1 MSQKNNDFLPGSDS
15 HALQKRGL
23 LDTINSPADLK
34 KLGVD
39 QLPQVAQEIR
49 QQIISTVA
57 CTGGHLAPN
66 LGVVELTI
74 ALHYVFDTPR
84 DKIIWDVGHQA
95 YSHKLLTGRKNIFH
109 TLRQSGGISGFPKRV
124 ESPYD
129 AFDTGHSSTSISA
142 ALGMAVGAC
151 LKKERRRVIA
161 VIGDGSMTAGL
172 AFEGLNNAGDLNKD
186 LIVVLNDNEMS
197 ISPNVGAL
205 SSFLSRKLTKRAM
218 VYARRQFENFLKMV
232 PGIGDE
238 LMLWAK
244 KSEESFKAFL
254 TPGMLFEALKF
265 NYLGPVQGHRF
276 DHLLETFNNIKN
288 LTGPILVH
296 VLTTKGKGYE
306 PAECNPTCF
315 HGLGCFN
322 QETGE
327 PKKMVGEVPSYTEIF
342 GNTLIKLARED
353 HRIVAITAAMP
364 DGTGL
369 VKYRQQFP
377 ERFYDVGICEQ
388 HAVTFAAGLAV
399 EGLRPVVAIYSTF
412 LQRAYDQVLHDVC
425 LQNLPVVFA
434 LDRGGMVGED
444 GETHQGL
451 FDLSYLRHLPNMV
464 LMAPKDEDELRHM
477 LYTAVTHK
485 GPIAVRY
492 PRGNGLGAPL
502 SPVLQKIPL
511 GQAEV
516 ILEGDDLLILAV
528 GASVYPALEAARE
541 LKENGFRATVVNAR
555 FIKPLDQATILSW
568 ATKCGRV
575 LTVEENVAAGG
586 FGSAVL
592 ELLSDNGLT
601 GIPVKRLAVGDL
613 FVEHGSQ
620 KTLRRKYGLDTQGIL
635 ESALT
640 LLGHPNGKKPS
651 SLAIFQDR
659 RVAALQAP

>member
-1 MSQKNNDFLPGSDS
+1 MSNIESQISPHPDS
-15 HALQKRGL
+15 LVLRTRML

-34 KLGVD
+34 KLATD
-39 QLPQVAQEIR
+39 QLPQLAQEIR
-49 QQIISTVA
+49 EFIINTVS

-74 ALHYVFDTPR
+74 ALHYIFDTPR

-95 YSHKLLTGRKNIFH
+95 YTHKLLTGRKHIFH

-124 ESPYD
+124 ESPHD

-142 ALGMAVGAC
+142 ALGIAVGKD
-151 LKKERRRVIA
+151 LKKDRRRVIA
-161 VIGDGSMTAGL
+161 VIGDGSMTAGM

-218 VYARRQFENFLKMV
+218 VYARRQFENFLKLV

-244 KSEESFKAFL
+244 KSEESFKTFL

-276 DHLLETFNNIKN
+276 DHLLETFANVKN
-288 LTGPILVH
+288 LSGPILVH

-315 HGLGCFN
+315 HGLGCFDL
-322 QETGE
+322 ETGE
-327 PKKMVGEVPSYTEIF
+327 PTKSVSDLPSYTGIF
-342 GNTLIKLARED
+342 GDTLVKLARED

-369 VKYRQQFP
+369 VDFRLHYP
-377 ERFYDVGICEQ
+377 DRFFDVGICEQ

-399 EGLRPVVAIYSTF
+399 EGLRPVVAVYSTF

-425 LQNLPVVFA
+425 IQNLPVVFA
-434 LDRGGMVGED
+434 LDRGGIVGED

-477 LYTAVTHK
+477 LYTAMNHK
-485 GPIAVRY
+485 GPIAIRY
-492 PRGNGLGAPL
+492 PRGSGIGVPL
-502 SPVLQKIPL
+502 SPILNNIPI

-516 ILEGDDLLILAV
+516 ITEGEDLLILAV

-541 LKENGFRATVVNAR
+541 LQKQGYKATVVNAR
-555 FIKPLDQATILSW
+555 FIKPLDQSKILSL
-568 ATKCGRV
+568 AAQCGLV
-575 LTVEENVAAGG
+575 LTVEENILAGG

-592 ELLSDNGLT
+592 ELLSDHGMH

-620 KTLRRKYGLDTQGIL
+620 KILRRKYGLDSQGIL
-635 ESALT
+635 ENALA
-640 LLGHPNGKKPS
+640 LLGHPNGKKNVV
-651 SLAIFQDR
+651 FGNF
-659 RVAALQAP
+659 